1 MRYLIAAVV
10 ACFLTACAPEIVYRP
25 VPVNVPVSVP
35 CQAPATP
42 QPVLATAGI
51 TADDTMLN
59 QVKALAVTNEQRK
72 AFEARLMAANKACQ

>member
-1 MRYLIAAVV
+1 MRTIILAMTL
-10 ACFLTACAPEIVYRP
+10 FLAACAPQIVYKP

-42 QPVLATAGI
+42 QPILATTGI
-51 TADDTMLN
+51 SASDTMLN

-72 AFEARLMAANKACQ
+72 GFEARLAAGIKACE